1 MTAGS
6 FRRLAA
12 GVYDG
17 LLILA
22 VLMLTTAALQ
32 GFTGGEA
39 ITQASVGP
47 WEYAYRAAMAALV
60 TGYYGLAWTRRG
72 QTLGMKA
79 WKLRVER
86 NDGGLPGWADVARRL
101 GCAAPLYLLA
111 IAGVLAYTTKL
122 AGPAVLVACAAP
134 LAASYAWLVL
144 RGTGTLHDLAS
155 RTRVV
160 LLPVT
165 APERSPP

>member
-1 MTAGS
+1 MTAGI

-17 LLILA
+17 LLLLA
-22 VLMLTTAALQ
+22 VLMLSTAALQ
-32 GFTGGEA
+32 AFTGGEA
-39 ITQASVGP
+39 ITYASVGA
-47 WEYAYRAAMAALV
+47 WEYVYRFAMAALV
-60 TGYYGLAWTRRG
+60 AGYYGLAWTRRG

-86 NDGGLPGWADVARRL
+86 PDGGLPGWGDVLRRL

-111 IAGVLAYTTKL
+111 IAGVLAFMTRI
-122 AGPAVLVACAAP
+122 AGPGVLVACAVP
-134 LAASYAWLVL
+134 LAASYAWLAL
-144 RGTGTLHDLAS
+144 RGTGTLHDLVS

-160 LLPVT
+160 RL
-165 APERSPP
+165 A

>member
-17 LLILA
+17 LLLLA
-22 VLMLTTAALQ
+22 VLMLSTAALQ

-39 ITQASVGP
+39 ITYASVGA
-47 WEYAYRAAMAALV
+47 WEYVYRAAMAALV
-60 TGYYGLAWTRRG
+60 AAYYGLAWTRRG

-86 NDGGLPGWADVARRL
+86 LDGTLPRWGDVLRRL

-111 IAGVLAYTTKL
+111 LAGVLAFMTRL
-122 AGPAVLVACAAP
+122 AGPLALAACAVP
-134 LAASYAWLVL
+134 LAASYAWLAL

-160 LLPVT
+160 RQ
-165 APERSPP
+165 PEGPAGA

>member
-17 LLILA
+17 LLLLA
-22 VLMLTTAALQ
+22 VLMLSTAALQ

-39 ITQASVGP
+39 ITYDAVGA
-47 WEYAYRAAMAALV
+47 WEYAYRATIAALV
-60 TGYYGLAWTRRG
+60 ATYYGVAWTRRG

-79 WKLRVER
+79 WKLRLER
-86 NDGGLPGWADVARRL
+86 TDGLLPRWGDVLRRL

-111 IAGVLAYTTKL
+111 IAGVLAFMTRI
-122 AGPAVLVACAAP
+122 AGPLVLAACCVP
-134 LAASYAWLVL
+134 LAASYAWLAL
-144 RGTGTLHDLAS
+144 RGTGTLHDIAS

-160 LLPVT
+160 RLPEG
-165 APERSPP
+165 AASP

>member
-1 MTAGS
+1 VTAGS

-12 GVYDG
+12 GVYDA

-32 GFTGGEA
+32 AFTGGRA
-39 ITQASVGP
+39 ITRGSVGA
-47 WEYAYRAAMAALV
+47 WEYVYRAAMAALV
-60 TGYYGLAWTRRG
+60 VAYFGTAWTRRG

-79 WKLRVER
+79 WRLRVER
-86 NDGGLPGWADVARRL
+86 ADGALPRWSDVLRRL

-111 IAGVLAYTTKL
+111 IAGVLAFMTKL
-122 AGPAVLVACAAP
+122 AGPAVLVACGVP
-134 LAASYAWLVL
+134 LAASYAWLAL
-144 RGTGTLHDLAS
+144 RGGGTLHDLLS

-160 LLPVT
+160 QLP
-165 APERSPP
+165 PKS

>member
-22 VLMLTTAALQ
+22 VLMLSTAALQ
-32 GFTGGEA
+32 AFTGGEA
-39 ITQASVGP
+39 ITYASVGA

-60 TGYYGLAWTRRG
+60 AAYYGIAWTRRG

-86 NDGGLPGWADVARRL
+86 PDGGLPRWSDVLRRL
-101 GCAAPLYLLA
+101 GCAAPVYLLA
-111 IAGVLAYTTKL
+111 IAGVLAFMTRI
-122 AGPAVLVACAAP
+122 AGPLVLVACCVP
-134 LAASYAWLVL
+134 LAASYAWLAL

-160 LLPVT
+160 QLPPGP
-165 APERSPP
+165 AAA